1 MQDGNAN
8 AKERNAKIL
17 GIILITVYGVYAVIS
32 SIFQFL
38 RGKSGLA
45 DGFVTLALGGVFCA
59 IIGLSFFGKWA
70 AFLRKMKRY
79 ETADALDS
87 EYANAM
93 APARKADKIKIK
105 PKKNDVIASVAV
117 LLIGLGA
124 AVACWYFAVRGF
136 AKTNA
141 PYFIK
146 TEAVL
151 RVLDGQPFYE
161 FYDLSG
167 NFVRAPSAISW
178 NGVNFEGGYATTVF
192 YHSLHPEVIRQTP
205 IYVILCT
212 AGIFAAM
219 LGLLVCLHQ
228 LDMGLNYLLPFPAAV
243 IFIGVPV
250 GFEISIALITGYPFF
265 KLLVGG
271 AAVYACNGMLLLGI
285 YFLSV
290 GIGNLIKK
298 AKGYAV

>member
-1 MQDGNAN
+1 MQDKNVN

-17 GIILITVYGVYAVIS
+17 GIALLAVFGAYAVIS
-32 SIFQFL
+32 SIFQFV
-38 RGKSGLA
+38 RGKDWFLE
-45 DGFVTLALGGVFCA
+45 GFITLLVGGVFCT

-79 ETADALDS
+79 ETADALDA
-87 EYANAM
+87 EYVNAM
-93 APARKADKIKIK
+93 AHARKADKIKIT
-105 PKKNDVIASVAV
+105 PKKNDVIASTVV

-124 AVACWYFAVRGF
+124 ATACWYFAARGF

-141 PYFIK
+141 PYFVETK
-146 TEAVL
+146 AVL

-161 FYDLSG
+161 FYDLNG
-167 NFVRAPSAISW
+167 NFVQAPSAISW
-178 NGVNFEGGYATTVF
+178 NGVNFEGGYAATVF

-212 AGIFAAM
+212 AGVFAAA

-228 LDMGLNYLLPFPAAV
+228 LDMGLNYLLPFPAAI

-271 AAVYACNGMLLLGI
+271 AAVYACNGMLVL
-285 YFLSV
+285 
-290 GIGNLIKK
+290 
-298 AKGYAV
+298 